1 MAAAVDVDAAVEQLA
16 EAAASKASGMTRRP
30 WLCFVLSTLALI
42 LGNAVVDGRG
52 HHVASAAACC
62 DACAAHAKKSP
73 KRPCNSWVFCY
84 KPHCWSADNGNTHL
98 FGECWLKWQSDAAH
112 PLYGQRGAYTD
123 GYRRANRDKHLN
135 GKYPEASNPEWVG
148 ATKAW
153 GEAHGT
159 APFGV
164 APGSRRNQSVPTHVS
179 WMGGVMGATVD
190 LHVSWTTDEHGT
202 MRSSAGDTIVDYR
215 PWESREQNLKRGVKP
230 EQMKF

>member
-1 MAAAVDVDAAVEQLA
+1 
-16 EAAASKASGMTRRP
+16 
-30 WLCFVLSTLALI
+30 
-42 LGNAVVDGRG
+42 
-52 HHVASAAACC
+52 
-62 DACAAHAKKSP
+62 
-73 KRPCNSWVFCY
+73 
-84 KPHCWSADNGNTHL
+84 
-98 FGECWLKWQSDAAH
+98 
-112 PLYGQRGAYTD
+112 
-123 GYRRANRDKHLN
+123 
-135 GKYPEASNPEWVG
+135 VG

-179 WMGGVMGATVD
+179 WMGGVMGAKVD